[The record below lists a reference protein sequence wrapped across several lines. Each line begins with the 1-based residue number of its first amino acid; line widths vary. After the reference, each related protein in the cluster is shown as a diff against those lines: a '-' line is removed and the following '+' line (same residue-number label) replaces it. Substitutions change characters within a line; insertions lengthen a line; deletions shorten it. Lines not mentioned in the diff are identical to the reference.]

1 MHVIASGNT
10 VYTRPVAKVMISI
23 PDSLL
28 ERLDARAREV
38 QETRSGLI
46 QRLAEREVEAAEGH
60 MREEVERLLAQIGP
74 VDLGG
79 DAARLIR
86 EDRESH

>member
-1 MHVIASGNT
+1 
-10 VYTRPVAKVMISI
+10 MISI

-28 ERLDARAREV
+28 ERLDALARAR
-38 QETRSGLI
+38 QETRSGFL
-46 QRLAEREVEAAEGH
+46 QRLAEREVKADIEQRRQEL
-60 MREEVERLLAQIGP
+60 EELLGKATVRGGM
-74 VDLGG
+74 GG